1 MKFKAAALWMV
12 IAATV
17 VVAGG
22 ISAATPPP
30 LVVPDGAAVSPASPG
45 PLPASAPVAAPSLGG
60 STQISITQRPSQL
73 LSTAATDQH
82 GTPFKVRGMS
92 GVTWLSGEAGDSIF
106 AVVIDN
112 SDKVVR
118 LRASF
123 KEDGS
128 IASLAIVDGLTLE
141 VSGDHEG
148 IAFAGGANNSVFVSD
163 EGGPAI
169 NEFDLGTGALLRSVA
184 VPSVFT
190 EPGSLRSNLG
200 LESLARCP
208 ETGNLWS
215 ANEEALTVDGERSTP
230 EHGTLVRLTRTGVG
244 GGGDGAAPDVQYV
257 YLTEPLHGAMM
268 RGGRSGVSD
277 VVAISGGR
285 LLVLERSFASG
296 EGLFKNSI
304 YLVDPAEG
312 IPTDVAGI
320 GGLEGAEFV
329 PVGKRLVW
337 SGFLNQNLEG
347 LCLGP
352 RVSRMSW
359 VLLGVVDDG
368 DPLSVNM
375 VMSFELRDGEE
386 D

>member
-1 MKFKAAALWMV
+1 MMMRASVWWVTTAVGLV
-12 IAATV
+12 IAGGALAGVPPRV
-17 VVAGG
+17 VVPGD
-22 ISAATPPP
+22 ATEPSPEVHPEP
-30 LVVPDGAAVSPASPG
+30 LDE
-45 PLPASAPVAAPSLGG
+45 LR
-60 STQISITQRPSQL
+60 IEQRGSQL
-73 LSTAATDQH
+73 LATAANDQH
-82 GTPFKVRGMS
+82 GTAFKVRGMS

-123 KEDGS
+123 KEDCS
-128 IASLAIVDGLTLE
+128 IASLAIVDGLTLG

-148 IAFAGGANNSVFVSD
+148 IAFTDGATNTIFVAD
-163 EGGPAI
+163 EVGPAI
-169 NEFDLGTGALLRSVA
+169 NEFDLSSGALRREIP

-190 EPGSLRSNLG
+190 EPGHLRSNLG
-200 LESLARCP
+200 LESLSRCP
-208 ETGNLWS
+208 ETGDVWS

-230 EHGTLVRLTRTGVG
+230 ERGTLVRLTRPSVGEG
-244 GGGDGAAPDVQYV
+244 GGPDVQFV

-304 YLVDPAEG
+304 YVIDPAEG
-312 IPTDVAGI
+312 MPTDVAGM
-320 GGLEGAEFV
+320 GALEGAEIE
-329 PVGKRLVW
+329 PVKKRLVW

-352 RVSRMSW
+352 RVSPTSW

-368 DPLSVNM
+368 DPLSMNM
-375 VMSFELRDGEE
+375 VMSFELKDGGEE
-386 D
+386 

>member
-1 MKFKAAALWMV
+1 MMLRASVWC
-12 IAATV
+12 ATTAV
-17 VVAGG
+17 GLVVAGG
-22 ISAATPPP
+22 ARAEVPPRV
-30 LVVPDGAAVSPASPG
+30 VVPGDAAEP
-45 PLPASAPVAAPSLGG
+45 SAEVHADPSDELR
-60 STQISITQRPSQL
+60 IEQRGSQL
-73 LSTAATDQH
+73 LAAAATDQH
-82 GTPFKVRGMS
+82 GTAFKIRGMS
-92 GVTWLSGEAGDSIF
+92 GVTWLSAEAGDSIF

-118 LRASF
+118 LRVGF

-128 IASLAIVDGLTLE
+128 IASLAIGEGLTLE

-148 IAFAGGANNSVFVSD
+148 IAFAGGTSNSVFISD
-163 EGGPAI
+163 EAGPAI
-169 NEFDLGTGALLRSVA
+169 KQFDLSSGALMGTVA
-184 VPSVFT
+184 VPSVFA
-190 EPGSLRSNLG
+190 EPGHLRANLG

-208 ETGNLWS
+208 ETGDLWI

-230 EHGTLVRLTRTGVG
+230 ERGTLARLTRTVVG
-244 GGGDGAAPDVQYV
+244 GGGEGAAPDVQYV

-296 EGLFKNSI
+296 EGLFRNSI

-312 IPTDVAGI
+312 TPTDVAGI
-320 GGLEGAEFV
+320 GGLEGAEFE
-329 PVGKRLVW
+329 PVRKRLVW

-352 RVSRMSW
+352 RVSPTSR

-375 VMSFELRDGEE
+375 VMSFELVDGGE